1 MSASRVVTILIVDD
15 NPLFRMQAARL
26 CEREGF
32 ATVTAGD
39 LSELSNV
46 LSSTRP
52 DLVLVDI
59 ELPTI
64 PGHRLGSLIRSRHQ
78 VPIVLISALSE
89 ERLRRLFEA
98 SDADGW
104 ICKPLTRD
112 KLVAAV
118 TRFVHAER
126 GGGTS
131 ASPVRKVEQ
140 AGARRVLLVE
150 DEPVIAA
157 RIESVLAPT
166 STIVTVADGDAA
178 IESLVAEPYD
188 CVLLDLT
195 LPHLSGF
202 DVLRHMALRQPEML
216 RNTIILTAAT
226 DESLQFIDANAV
238 AGVLRKPFPL
248 DQVAA
253 MVDRVTPPATP

>member
-1 MSASRVVTILIVDD
+1 MFASSVVTILIVDD
-15 NPLFRMQAARL
+15 NPVFRMQAARL

-39 LSELSNV
+39 LAELSNV
-46 LSSTRP
+46 LATARP

-64 PGHRLGSLIRSRHQ
+64 PGHRLGALIRSRHQ

-118 TRFVHAER
+118 TRFVQSNETTLA
-126 GGGTS
+126 S
-131 ASPVRKVEQ
+131 SPVRKIEQ
-140 AGARRVLLVE
+140 ADGRRVLLIE
-150 DEPVIAA
+150 DEPVIAS

-178 IESLVAEPYD
+178 IESLINEPYD
-188 CVLLDLT
+188 CVILDLT
-195 LPHLSGF
+195 LPRLSGF
-202 DVLRHMALRQPEML
+202 DVLRHMTLRQPEML
-216 RNTIILTAAT
+216 RNTIIMTAAT
-226 DESLQFIDANAV
+226 DESLQFIDPNAV

-248 DQVAA
+248 NEVVGL
-253 MVDRVTPPATP
+253 VDRVT

>member
-1 MSASRVVTILIVDD
+1 MFASRVVTILIVDD
-15 NPLFRMQAARL
+15 NPVFRMQAARL
-26 CEREGF
+26 ADREGF
-32 ATVTAGD
+32 TTVTAAD
-39 LSELSNV
+39 LGELSNV
-46 LSSTRP
+46 LSTTKP

-78 VPIVLISALSE
+78 VPIVLISALTE

-112 KLVAAV
+112 KLVAAI
-118 TRFVHAER
+118 TRFVEAKPSDAPS
-126 GGGTS
+126 T
-131 ASPVRKVEQ
+131 VRKIEQ
-140 AGARRVLLVE
+140 PDARRILLVE
-150 DEPVIAA
+150 DEPMIAS
-157 RIESVLAPT
+157 RIEQVLAPS
-166 STIVTVADGDAA
+166 STIVTVENGDAA
-178 IESLVAEPYD
+178 IESLINEPYD

-195 LPHLSGF
+195 LARLSGF
-202 DVLRHMALRQPEML
+202 DVLRHMAMRQPEML

-238 AGVLRKPFPL
+238 AGVLRKPFSP
-248 DQVAA
+248 DQVLELVDKVAA
-253 MVDRVTPPATP
+253 TR

>member
-1 MSASRVVTILIVDD
+1 MVTILIVDD
-15 NPLFRMQAARL
+15 NPVFRMQAARL

-32 ATVTAGD
+32 STATAGN
-39 LSELSNV
+39 LAELSNV
-46 LSSTRP
+46 LMTTRP

-89 ERLRRLFEA
+89 DRLRRLFEA

-104 ICKPLTRD
+104 ICKPLNRD

-118 TRFVHAER
+118 TRFV
-126 GGGTS
+126 TS
-131 ASPVRKVEQ
+131 RSSAASQMTAPPRKLEKPS
-140 AGARRVLLVE
+140 ARRVLLVE

-157 RIESVLAPT
+157 RIESILAPT
-166 STIVTVADGDAA
+166 SSIVTVADGDTA
-178 IESLVAEPYD
+178 IETLIEEPYD
-188 CVLLDLT
+188 CVILDLT
-195 LPHLSGF
+195 LPRLSGF
-202 DVLRHMALRQPEML
+202 DVLRHMTLRQPEML
-216 RNTIILTAAT
+216 RNTIIMTAAT
-226 DESLQFIDANAV
+226 DESLQFIDPSTV

-248 DQVAA
+248 DEVEGL
-253 MVDRVTPPATP
+253 VDRVTR

>member
-1 MSASRVVTILIVDD
+1 VFPSRVVTILIVDD
-15 NPLFRMQAARL
+15 NPVFRMQAARL

-32 ATVTAGD
+32 STVTAGD
-39 LSELSNV
+39 LTELSNV
-46 LSSTRP
+46 LMSTKP

-78 VPIVLISALSE
+78 VPIVLISALTE
-89 ERLRRLFEA
+89 DRLRRLFEA

-118 TRFVHAER
+118 TRFVER
-126 GGGTS
+126 S
-131 ASPVRKVEQ
+131 AGSQPTPSPARKVEQ
-140 AGARRVLLVE
+140 ADGRRVLLVE

-157 RIESVLAPT
+157 RIESVLAAT
-166 STIVTVADGDAA
+166 STIVTVEDGDAA
-178 IESLVAEPYD
+178 IEYLIKEPYD

-195 LPHLSGF
+195 LPRLSGF

-248 DQVAA
+248 DEVLT
-253 MVDRVTPPATP
+253 MVDRITTR